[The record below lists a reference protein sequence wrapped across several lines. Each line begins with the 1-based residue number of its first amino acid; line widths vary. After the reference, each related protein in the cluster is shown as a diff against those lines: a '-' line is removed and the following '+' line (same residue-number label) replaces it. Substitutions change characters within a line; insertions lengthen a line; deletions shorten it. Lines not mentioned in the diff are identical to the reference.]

1 VFALS
6 RRRMRASP
14 RTRRA
19 WVQNKV
25 WTRKRRRGNR
35 LTLCS
40 SRRILSKSQ
49 AKLAASSVDKEFS
62 ELQLAFAKATNF
74 DDVPPKEKH
83 VQFLLR
89 VCSEGGSQ
97 RDRAFVLETT
107 ARQVRKTVRWRTMLK
122 THVLLHRLLTES
134 RGGEFKA
141 DFFRFLEFL
150 SRKAYGPK
158 DQTLFNIRYWKDDN
172 PAADANE
179 LAGWTRTYASF
190 LEELC
195 ALHEHVPQLL
205 GEGKEASPLKECD
218 FATLLKVMPLL
229 QTLVRRITDC
239 DPKSPFVQ
247 KNVIAQFALNMI
259 AKDSF
264 KVYRVMNEG
273 VINLV
278 DKYFD
283 TTKQDASKGL
293 AVFKRYLA
301 QIDELQRFYASCE
314 QCGALEQKDVKLEAP
329 PPSFLKSMEE
339 YYESAPSDG
348 MPLRDR
354 RLAGNAAR
362 LGGTSSTSTLTHE
375 PLAVSIPTSTSQDLL
390 STSAAPSPSN
400 IADQLSMLDVG
411 ASSSVSTDI
420 FSQPSPTTQQPA
432 GLPAPPAPVGM
443 LGAPSSAYAAAPPPA
458 SNSSNALDFF
468 SAPSAPAPSA
478 GSQAPAARAAN
489 PFGENPFGAPAP
501 KALDRDAL
509 DSLYSKAPPSPTGGH
524 GVASMST
531 PQYVNNTF
539 AQQPLGAGGR
549 PTGGMPPNAGAPS
562 MPNMHYPAQQGYGHP
577 GMYHQQQQRPPQM
590 GYAQPP
596 AYGQQYHRPAYG
608 QPTQQQMVHP
618 AFQNHPPASGGGVA
632 APQPSAANA
641 ANGSLI

>member
-1 VFALS
+1 
-6 RRRMRASP
+6 
-14 RTRRA
+14 
-19 WVQNKV
+19 
-25 WTRKRRRGNR
+25 
-35 LTLCS
+35 
-40 SRRILSKSQ
+40 
-49 AKLAASSVDKEFS
+49 VDKEFS

-107 ARQVRKTVRWRTMLK
+107 ARQVRKTVRWRPMLK

-134 RGGEFKA
+134 RGGEFKS

-158 DQTLFNIRYWKDDN
+158 DQTLFNIRYWKDEN
-172 PAADANE
+172 PAADAHE

-205 GEGKEASPLKECD
+205 GEGKEAGPLKDCD

-239 DPKSPFVQ
+239 DPKSSFVQ

-314 QCGALEQKDVKLEAP
+314 QCGALEQKDVRLEAP

-362 LGGTSSTSTLTHE
+362 LGATSSTSTLTHE
-375 PLAVSIPTSTSQDLL
+375 PLAVSIPSTTSQDLL

-411 ASSSVSTDI
+411 ASSSASTDI

-432 GLPAPPAPVGM
+432 NLPAPTAPVGM
-443 LGAPSSAYAAAPPPA
+443 LGAPPSAYAAAAPPTQQQPA
-458 SNSSNALDFF
+458 SNGSSNALDFF
-468 SAPSAPAPSA
+468 SAPSAPAPAPNA
-478 GSQAPAARAAN
+478 GGQAPAARAAN
-489 PFGENPFGAPAP
+489 PFGDNPFGTPAP

-509 DSLYSKAPPSPTGGH
+509 DNLYSRAPPSPTGGH
-524 GVASMST
+524 GVASMSA
-531 PQYVNNTF
+531 PQYVNNSF

-549 PTGGMPPNAGAPS
+549 PTGGMPPHAGGAS
-562 MPNMHYPAQQGYGHP
+562 MPGMHYPAQQGYGHP
-577 GMYHQQQQRPPQM
+577 GMYQQQQHQQQRPPQM

-596 AYGQQYHRPAYG
+596 AYGQQYRPAYG
-608 QPTQQQMVHP
+608 QPPQQQMVHP
-618 AFQNHPPASGGGVA
+618 AFQNQPPVHGGGVA
-632 APQPSAANA
+632 APQPSATNA